1 MEMDALVEG
10 SELSMIVAGIDSDEE
25 IAIRWK
31 EDVELG
37 WKGLYMLQ
45 NRDAFTLPLGGTV
58 LVHHVKS
65 SAHWKECVDVLLL
78 GWDRERKLK
87 DS

>member
-10 SELSMIVAGIDSDEE
+10 SELSMVVAGIDSDEE

-31 EDVELG
+31 EDAELG
-37 WKGLYMLQ
+37 WKGRYMLQ
-45 NRDAFTLPLGGTV
+45 NHTLPLGGTV
-58 LVHHVKS
+58 VVHHVKS
-65 SAHWKECVDVLLL
+65 SAHWKECTDVLLL

-87 DS
+87 DPPTP

>member
-10 SELSMIVAGIDSDEE
+10 SELSMVIDKEE
-25 IAIRWK
+25 IATRWK

-45 NRDAFTLPLGGTV
+45 NPEAFTLPLGGTV
-58 LVHHVKS
+58 VVHQVKS
-65 SAHWKECVDVLLL
+65 SAHWKECSDVLLL

-87 DS
+87 DPAAP